1 MDIKDN
7 QQFNSE
13 QDQPNRDEVDSVTQ
27 NQHDHSD
34 DADKGQPRQEESQT
48 KGKQEEQEGQ
58 VEETD
63 QQEKSGNEGS
73 QEEDSQGVTDE
84 SSSESKEKGA
94 VTDDSS
100 AEDKESNT
108 ATDESASEE
117 QGEREK
123 EPTQQA
129 DASSDTEK
137 TGRDEISNEETPQQE
152 TSREEADSQEQELPS
167 SSDVDY
173 TTFTREELIEHLKK
187 LIRSSNVPDIK
198 KDVDIIK
205 ATFYKKQRARIEEQK
220 KEHINQ
226 GGEPEEFVPEKDP
239 LEQELKDLLKEFK
252 ERKARV
258 NNDIEEEKKKNLEKK
273 YEVIEELKNLINKK
287 ESLGQTFREFREL
300 QRRWKEIG
308 PVPQNKLKD
317 LWGTYHHHV
326 ERFYDYV
333 KINKELRDLD
343 LKKNLEAKLEL
354 CEKAEKLDEMDDI
367 VTAFNTLQEYHDQW
381 REIGPVPNERKEELW
396 QRFKEATRVIN
407 KKHQE
412 HFKELRK
419 QQNANLE
426 AKQKLC
432 EQAEEIAEKEID
444 SHKDWNHFT
453 KQILDLQKEWRK
465 IGFAPKKYNNKIYR
479 RFRKACDRFF
489 AKKRVFYTQHKEW
502 QENNLKKKQ
511 EFAERAEQ
519 LKDSTDWENTA
530 KELIQLQKQWK
541 EIGPVPK
548 KYSEE
553 VWNRFRSACD
563 EFFQRKKSQEPQPS
577 KDYSQNLKKK
587 QELIEQIKNFQPGD
601 DPQENLKKL
610 TEFEEQWTS
619 IGFVPYKYKDKIQQ
633 EYREALYDQYDRLN
647 IDDNQRELHKYRSK
661 IKNIQQKPKAE
672 NRLRQ
677 ERDKFLNKIKKL
689 ENNIIT
695 WENNLGFI
703 SGDSS
708 EASEMIRDF
717 ENKIASAKKEIALL
731 EEKIKL
737 IDQMDTEE

>member
-13 QDQPNRDEVDSVTQ
+13 QEQPQREQVDSVTQ
-27 NQHDHSD
+27 NQHDASSD
-34 DADKGQPRQEESQT
+34 ASSEEEQKDDQQTPEGGRQEQQEPQQ
-48 KGKQEEQEGQ
+48 KPQEEP
-58 VEETD
+58 
-63 QQEKSGNEGS
+63 
-73 QEEDSQGVTDE
+73 QEEPHGE
-84 SSSESKEKGA
+84 SSSREKDPSQEKQAGESEPKSAEPQKESP
-94 VTDDSS
+94 TEQETPTEEETEDSS
-100 AEDKESNT
+100 SQSESDST
-108 ATDESASEE
+108 
-117 QGEREK
+117 
-123 EPTQQA
+123 
-129 DASSDTEK
+129 
-137 TGRDEISNEETPQQE
+137 TP
-152 TSREEADSQEQELPS
+152 SI
-167 SSDVDY
+167 DY
-173 TTFTREELIEHLKK
+173 TTFSREDLIERLKN
-187 LIRSSNVPDIK
+187 LLLSNNINDIK
-198 KDVDIIK
+198 KEVDIIK
-205 ATFYKKQRARIEEQK
+205 ATFYKKQRALNEEKK
-220 KEHINQ
+220 KEFINK
-226 GGEPEEFVPEKDP
+226 GGDPEAFSPGKDP
-239 LEQELKDLLKEFK
+239 LEQELKDLLKDFK
-252 ERKARV
+252 EKKAEE
-258 NNDIEEEKKKNLEKK
+258 NSDIEQEKKKNLQKK

-300 QRRWKEIG
+300 QKRWKEIG

-343 LKKNLEAKLEL
+343 LKKNLESKLDL

-367 VTAFNTLQEYHDQW
+367 VVAFNTLQEYHDQW
-381 REIGPVPNERKEELW
+381 REIGPVPNDRKEELW

-419 QQNANLE
+419 QQNDNLE

-432 EQAEEIAEKEID
+432 EQAEEIAEMEID
-444 SHKDWNHFT
+444 SHKDWNHYT
-453 KQILDLQKEWRK
+453 RQILDLQKEWRK
-465 IGFAPKKYNNKIYR
+465 IGFAPKKHNNKIYR

-502 QENNLKKKQ
+502 QESNLKKKQ
-511 EFAERAEQ
+511 EFAERAEE
-519 LKDSTDWENTA
+519 LKDSTDWDNTT
-530 KELIQLQKQWK
+530 KELIELQKKWK

-548 KYSEE
+548 KHSEE

-563 EFFQRKKSQEPQPS
+563 EFFQRKKSQDSSQS
-577 KDYSQNLKKK
+577 RDYSQNLKKK

-601 DPQENLKKL
+601 DPQQNLKQL
-610 TEFEEQWTS
+610 MEFEEQWS
-619 IGFVPYKYKDKIQQ
+619 NIGFVPYKYKDKIQQ
-633 EYREALYDQYDRLN
+633 EYREAMYEQYDRLN

-689 ENNIIT
+689 ETNIIT

-703 SGDSS
+703 SGESS
-708 EASEMIRDF
+708 EASSMIHDF
-717 ENKIASAKKEIALL
+717 EDKIQRAKKEIELL

>member
-13 QDQPNRDEVDSVTQ
+13 QEQPQREQVDSVTQ
-27 NQHDHSD
+27 HEQEASPYSGNGETPENEDYSGETGEDQQVQTEQ
-34 DADKGQPRQEESQT
+34 AEEGQSAGESKESTFQEEST
-48 KGKQEEQEGQ
+48 TGEE
-58 VEETD
+58 
-63 QQEKSGNEGS
+63 SG
-73 QEEDSQGVTDE
+73 
-84 SSSESKEKGA
+84 SE
-94 VTDDSS
+94 
-100 AEDKESNT
+100 
-108 ATDESASEE
+108 
-117 QGEREK
+117 
-123 EPTQQA
+123 PQA
-129 DASSDTEK
+129 AAD
-137 TGRDEISNEETPQQE
+137 
-152 TSREEADSQEQELPS
+152 REEEEAPASNI
-167 SSDVDY
+167 DY
-173 TTFTREELIEHLKK
+173 TTYTREELIERLKN
-187 LIRSSNVPDIK
+187 LIHSQQVNDIK
-198 KDVDIIK
+198 KEVDIIK
-205 ATFYKKQRARIEEQK
+205 ATFYKKQRALNEDKK
-220 KEHINQ
+220 KEFINQ
-226 GGEPEEFVPEKDP
+226 GGQPEDFVPDKDP
-239 LEQELKDLLKEFK
+239 LEQELKDLLKTFK
-252 ERKARV
+252 EKKAQV
-258 NNDIEEEKKKNLEKK
+258 NSNIEEEKKKNLRKK

-308 PVPQNKLKD
+308 PVPQNRLKD

-343 LKKNLEAKLEL
+343 LKKNLEAKEEL
-354 CEKAEKLDEMDDI
+354 CRKAEQLDEMDDI
-367 VTAFNTLQEYHDQW
+367 VAAFNTLQEYHDQW
-381 REIGPVPNERKEELW
+381 REIGPVPNEKKEELW

-412 HFKELRK
+412 YFKELRK
-419 QQNANLE
+419 KQNENLE

-432 EQAEEIAEKEID
+432 EQAEEIADMEID
-444 SHKDWNHFT
+444 THKDWNT
-453 KQILDLQKEWRK
+453 YTRQILDLQKQWRQ
-465 IGFAPKKYNNKIYR
+465 IGFAPKKHNNKIYR

-511 EFAERAEQ
+511 QFAERAEE
-519 LKDSTDWENTA
+519 LKDSEDWDKAA
-530 KELIQLQKQWK
+530 KELIELQKQWK

-548 KYSEE
+548 KYSEQ

-563 EFFQRKKSQEPQPS
+563 EFFQKKKSRDSGQN
-577 KDYSQNLKKK
+577 KDYSDNLRKKK
-587 QELIEQIKNFQPGD
+587 ELIEQIRNFQPGD

-610 TEFEEQWTS
+610 TEFEETWTH

-633 EYREALYDQYDRLN
+633 EYREAMYEQYDRLN

-677 ERDKFLNKIKKL
+677 ERDKFMNKIKKL
-689 ENNIIT
+689 ETNIIT

-703 SGDSS
+703 SGESS
-708 EASEMIRDF
+708 EASSMIDDF
-717 ENKIASAKKEIALL
+717 QNKIDQARKEIALL